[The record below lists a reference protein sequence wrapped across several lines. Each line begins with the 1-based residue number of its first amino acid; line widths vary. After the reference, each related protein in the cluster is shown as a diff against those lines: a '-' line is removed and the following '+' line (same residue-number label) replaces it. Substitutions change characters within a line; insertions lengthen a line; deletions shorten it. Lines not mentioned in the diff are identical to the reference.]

1 MARIS
6 DAVTA
11 NLPRH
16 SSSFSRVRLVSCLA
30 LVAIFSA
37 ACGGNGTSGLTGNG
51 KSPSAGEVSIANC
64 DGDRS
69 VSPVTIVLSCADGN
83 EIVEHARWS
92 AWDATSA
99 TGTGVLTTNDCQPTC
114 ASGTFHSH
122 NVDLV
127 AKVPVGKRDHQTFA
141 VLVVTSASTSTSQVP
156 KIYQLHR
163 GK

>member
-1 MARIS
+1 MTRIS
-6 DAVTA
+6 DGVTA
-11 NLPRH
+11 DLPH
-16 SSSFSRVRLVSCLA
+16 SSSFRRVRLVSCLA
-30 LVAIFSA
+30 LVAISSA

-51 KSPSAGEVSIANC
+51 KSPLAGEVAIANC
-64 DGDRS
+64 NGERS
-69 VSPVTIVLSCADGN
+69 VSPVTILLSCADGN

-114 ASGTFHSH
+114 TSGKFHSH

-127 AKVPVGKRDHQTFA
+127 AKVPAGKPGRQNFS
-141 VLVVTSASTSTSQVP
+141 VLVVTSAASGTGQVP
-156 KIYQLHR
+156 TIYQLKW